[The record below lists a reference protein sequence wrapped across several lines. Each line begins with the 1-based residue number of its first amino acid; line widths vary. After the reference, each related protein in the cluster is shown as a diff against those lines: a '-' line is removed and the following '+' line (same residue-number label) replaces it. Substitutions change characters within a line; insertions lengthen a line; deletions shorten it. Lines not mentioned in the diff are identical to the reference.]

1 MSGAGAPVLV
11 VSAHLDDAVLSWGGT
26 IAALTRR
33 GVRVVVV
40 TVFAGCGG
48 DPMPPFAALYHSWWR
63 QAGADA
69 DAETLIGAAA
79 DTAAGGMRLRRQEDA
94 TACEVLGAEAVHLD
108 FVDALYRRDAA
119 GSPRCATGDDLFS
132 APGPDDRALEKAVI
146 AALAGWIARLRP
158 GELHAPAAVG
168 GHLDHVLTAGAC
180 ASALRSAPFD
190 VRARWYED
198 LPYALES
205 ADPAGRG
212 ETDPSD
218 PGETDLPGPGET
230 ETARPG
236 EVAGREALG
245 PAAVSRLTGDDWR
258 RKIEAAAAYRS
269 QHPMLWDDD
278 WPDRLLAHAREIGGG
293 TPAER
298 FREAL
303 PRPNGDH

>member
-1 MSGAGAPVLV
+1 VLV

-48 DPMPPFAALYHSWWR
+48 DPMPPFAELYHTWWR
-63 QAGADA
+63 QAGT
-69 DAETLIGAAA
+69 DAEALVGAAA
-79 DTAAGGMRLRRQEDA
+79 DTAAGGMRLRRREDA
-94 TACEVLGAEAVHLD
+94 RACAALGAEAAHLD

-132 APGPDDRALEKAVI
+132 APGPDDQPLRKAVT

-158 GELHAPAAVG
+158 AELHAPAAVG

-180 ASALRSAPFD
+180 ASALRDAPYD
-190 VRARWYED
+190 LPARWYED

-205 ADPAGRG
+205 P
-212 ETDPSD
+212 
-218 PGETDLPGPGET
+218 DLPEAENPGH
-230 ETARPG
+230 AP
-236 EVAGREALG
+236 A

-278 WPDRLLAHAREIGGG
+278 WPDRLLAHARELGGG
-293 TPAER
+293 TPGER
-298 FREAL
+298 FWTAA
-303 PRPNGDH
+303 PGPNGDH